1 MAIINWLKG
10 KKTYIVGI
18 LLIVLGIIQEDNE
31 MILEGLGFMTI
42 RAGIGKLGK

>member
-18 LLIVLGIIQEDNE
+18 LLIILGIIQEDNE